1 MKSNYFI
8 LPSDWEKILKQSLY
22 EVFRWAYSGNSE
34 VTVKG
39 LAINASA
46 TANDWDAVLLAR
58 SAPNYGKTSRIR
70 ELLNVIECH
79 HREGKKK
86 PSRGCPISVDSLS

>member
-8 LPSDWEKILKQSLY
+8 LPSDWEKILKQSIY

-46 TANDWDAVLLAR
+46 TANDWDAVL
-58 SAPNYGKTSRIR
+58 
-70 ELLNVIECH
+70 
-79 HREGKKK
+79 
-86 PSRGCPISVDSLS
+86 